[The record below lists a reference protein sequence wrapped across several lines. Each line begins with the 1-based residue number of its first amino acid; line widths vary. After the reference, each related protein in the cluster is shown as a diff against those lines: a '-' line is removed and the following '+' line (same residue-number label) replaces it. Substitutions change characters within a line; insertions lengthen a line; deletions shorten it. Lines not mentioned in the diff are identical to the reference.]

1 MNEKIAKELEEI
13 WRKDNNSYIDNYKDK
28 SEKLLTLYKKLNS
41 IEGLT
46 LVKLDGKL
54 LFKFLHPNDKFYE
67 EKFNI
72 KLSAWDEKAALENE
86 TRASVELRVKFMDLI
101 TELSKVYFVN
111 NVTFGYPVS
120 NGSIV
125 DNKKI
130 ADKSVYLEFDLL
142 LPR

>member
-13 WRKDNNSYIDNYKDK
+13 WRKDNNTYIDNYKDK

-46 LVKLDGKL
+46 VINVDGKL

-67 EKFNI
+67 EKFHI
-72 KLSAWDEKAALENE
+72 TLSAWDEKAELENGP
-86 TRASVELRVKFMDLI
+86 RASAEVRVKFMDLV

-120 NGSIV
+120 NGAIV
-125 DNKKI
+125 DSKKI
-130 ADKSVYLEFDLL
+130 ADKSVRLEFDLL